1 MKFAK
6 KLKLRLYMAIVFLA
20 AGLGLILFGN
30 LQGVEMATSFGAM
43 LLVLGIA
50 RIVQYRRIH
59 RTPET
64 FEARQVKEEDERNVM
79 LWTKARAL
87 AFSVYIIAAALGVIV
102 LYLMEMDLVAR
113 TLALSL
119 FGFVLIY
126 WVCYFIISQKN

>member
-1 MKFAK
+1 MEFAK
-6 KLKLRLYMAIVFLA
+6 RLKIRLYTAIVFLA
-20 AGLGLILFGN
+20 LGAGLILFGN
-30 LQGVEMATSFGAM
+30 LRGVEMATSFGAM

-87 AFSVYIIAAALGVIV
+87 AFVVYIIAAALGVLV
-102 LYLMEMDLVAR
+102 FYLLEMELIAR
-113 TLALSL
+113 TLSLSL
-119 FGFVLIY
+119 FGLVLIY
-126 WVCYFIISQKN
+126 WVCYFIISRRN